1 MKIKQC
7 AVLGLGVFGSTVAT
21 TLEEEGVEVLAID
34 NDLSC
39 VDRVVVEVTKAV
51 QADVTDLAQLEELGI
66 GEFDA
71 AVVALSNHL
80 EESILAILHLK
91 ELGVP
96 LVIAKAKNKTAKM
109 ILEKV
114 GADRVIR
121 AEKEMGVR
129 VGRSLTRTTIT
140 DFIELNDRF
149 AIVEITVPK
158 EWVGKNLAQLDV
170 RQNYNMNVLGYKKR
184 DAMQLDAIPD
194 SQYVFNK
201 GDKVLVMGEVS
212 KIRELDTEN

>member
-34 NDLSC
+34 KDLSC

-51 QADVTDLAQLEELGI
+51 QANVTDLAQLEELGLA
-66 GEFDA
+66 EFDA

-96 LVIAKAKNKTAKM
+96 LVIAKAKNKTAKL

-149 AIVEITVPK
+149 AIVEITVPD

-184 DAMQLDAIPD
+184 EALQLDAIPD

-201 GDKVLVMGEVS
+201 GDKVLVMGEVN
-212 KIRELDTEN
+212 KIRELDN

>member
-39 VDRVVVEVTKAV
+39 VDRVVSEVTKAV
-51 QADVTDLAQLEELGI
+51 QADVTDLGQLEELGI

-129 VGRSLTRTTIT
+129 VGRSLTRTTIS

-149 AIVEITVPK
+149 AIVEITVPTN
-158 EWVGKNLAQLDV
+158 WVGKSLEELNV
-170 RQNYNMNVLGYKKR
+170 RVNYNMNILGYKGV
-184 DAMQLDAIPD
+184 DASELNAIPD
-194 SQYVFNK
+194 SQYVFK
-201 GDKVLVMGEVS
+201 TDDKVLIMGEVK
-212 KIRELDTEN
+212 KIKALDSEK

>member
-96 LVIAKAKNKTAKM
+96 LVIAKAKNKTAKL

-149 AIVEITVPK
+149 AIVEITVPQ

-184 DAMQLDAIPD
+184 DAVQLDAIPD

>member
-96 LVIAKAKNKTAKM
+96 LVIAKAKNKTAKL

-212 KIRELDTEN
+212 KISELDTEN